1 MASKK
6 SLRACG
12 FALSRSV
19 PHQCFMSVAF
29 CALALSFGIPDS
41 LQAQANSSASN
52 EPREA
57 VADRPNINITPKR
70 LTFGRGERTITAYV
84 FNQGDSPATFD
95 ISLVDRAMLPNGEI
109 EAVSELKKDPK
120 LAPLLARAKTASD
133 LLLVTPRR
141 ATLSPGKGQTIR
153 IRLKS
158 PPPAESE
165 LRTHLT
171 VTTIPPRSL
180 GLTADEAA
188 AASQGNNLN
197 FQIASIFG
205 ISVPVIVRT
214 GTPEIAGRISGVQL
228 RRITV
233 ANGRQVPA
241 LSFELERTGSN
252 SLYGNISVVGKNS
265 KATYATVRGVGVYP
279 EIDAR
284 RIEIPLQREPQP
296 GETLD
301 VKFVDD
307 DLTPGRTIAESSYVV
322 G

>member
-1 MASKK
+1 MTGNKFLHECRIA
-6 SLRACG
+6 LRGRRSRLG
-12 FALSRSV
+12 FLGPAL
-19 PHQCFMSVAF
+19 CAAAL
-29 CALALSFGIPDS
+29 ALALSGS
-41 LQAQANSSASN
+41 LQAQPTSGSPNAPA
-52 EPREA
+52 EA

-70 LTFGRGERTITAYV
+70 LTFGRGERTMTAYV

-109 EAVSELKKDPK
+109 KAVSELQKDPK
-120 LAPLLARAKTASD
+120 LAPLLARVKSASD
-133 LLLVTPRR
+133 LLLVSPSR
-141 ATLSPGKGQTIR
+141 ATLAPGKGQTIR

-158 PPPAESE
+158 PPPDQSE
-165 LRTHLT
+165 FRTHLT

-180 GLTADEAA
+180 GLTAEEAA
-188 AASQGNNLN
+188 AATQGNNLN

-214 GTPEIAGRISGVQL
+214 GTPEVAGKIGGLQL
-228 RRITV
+228 THV
-233 ANGRQVPA
+233 ATINGRQVPA
-241 LSFELERTGSN
+241 LSFELERSGPN
-252 SLYGNISVVGKNS
+252 SLYGNISVVGRKS
-265 KATYATVRGVGVYP
+265 KITYATVRGVGVYP

-301 VKFVDD
+301 VKFIDD